1 MRDLRSD
8 RTKSGP
14 SIEQS
19 NPKISSAEKKT
30 LVQIYENE
38 SIEKDGDERFAKIA
52 DTVTK
57 VVDIVKLFEKSDK
70 LPDRSKTSGKK

>member
-19 NPKISSAEKKT
+19 NPEISSAEKKT

-38 SIEKDGDERFAKIA
+38 FIEKDGDERFAKIA

-70 LPDRSKTSGKK
+70 LPDRFKTSGKK